1 VEAVNEVRLPAR
13 RQFPDRLDNR
23 MHDDADELARRTARA
38 ADHARENL
46 ALLRLARAQTG
57 SRDALLQ
64 AIANEA
70 LALCNA
76 GSAGISL
83 LEGPPH
89 NRSFRWLAVAGS
101 CAGLQ
106 GKSTA
111 WNECPC
117 GVTLDAGRPR
127 LFVRPEE
134 QFGCL
139 RFAGIDVHEGIVVPI
154 PSDSGQLGAIWAMS
168 HDAAC
173 RFDGEHAR
181 VLSSLAVV
189 AGAALTMANVR
200 DDGAESDRR
209 HNEFIAMLGRELRNP
224 LAPIDGAI
232 SAAKRL
238 CAANEKAD
246 AVLTIA
252 QRQMKHLRTL
262 VDDLL
267 DAARL
272 KHGKLA
278 IKLSDTSL
286 NEITF
291 DAVSAVKHH
300 LESRRHTL
308 KLSGLDAP
316 VHVRADHVR
325 LSQVLGNL
333 LLNAAKYTPA
343 GGKIELSVRTEHA
356 AGSGEPGCVVI
367 EVRDNGIGIDPSIQ
381 PYMFELFAQS
391 TCGSARSEGG
401 LGIGLA
407 VAKRLVELHHGSI
420 AIQSGAAGA
429 GTLVTVRLPILRSA
443 PAQKPA
449 MAMPQV
455 RPTRLLLADDNR
467 DALEVLSV
475 LLELEGHHVSATDN
489 GHDAVRLIGETHPEV
504 AIIDVGMPDMD
515 GFDVARAVRADPRLD
530 DVTLVALTG
539 YASESNKS
547 RALAAGFDYHLTKP
561 LSLEKLQHILENRT
575 EGRVQGIV

>member
-1 VEAVNEVRLPAR
+1 
-13 RQFPDRLDNR
+13 
-23 MHDDADELARRTARA
+23 MHDDADELARRPARV

-70 LALCNA
+70 LALCGA

-83 LEGPPH
+83 TEGPPRS
-89 NRSFRWLAVAGS
+89 RSFRWLAVAGS

-106 GKSTA
+106 GKTTA

-117 GVTLDAGRPR
+117 GVTLESGGAR
-127 LFVRPEE
+127 LFVRPQEE
-134 QFGCL
+134 FACL
-139 RFAGIDVHEGIVVPI
+139 RFPGVDVHEGVVVPI
-154 PSDSGQLGAIWAMS
+154 PSDSGQLGAIWVMS

-173 RFDGEHAR
+173 RFDREDVR

-209 HNEFIAMLGRELRNP
+209 HNEFIAMLGHELRNP
-224 LAPIDGAI
+224 IAPIDGAI
-232 SAAKRL
+232 AAAKRL
-238 CAANEKAD
+238 CAADEKAD

-308 KLSGLDAP
+308 KLSGLEAP
-316 VHVRADHVR
+316 VPVRADHVR

-343 GGKIELSVRTEHA
+343 GGRIELSVHVDP
-356 AGSGEPGCVVI
+356 AGRPGESGCVII
-367 EVRDNGIGIDPSIQ
+367 EVKDNGIGIDPSTQ

-420 AIQSGAAGA
+420 SIQSGAAGA
-429 GTLVTVRLPILRSA
+429 GTLVTVRAPILRPAADAAAPKPSA
-443 PAQKPA
+443 NTPN
-449 MAMPQV
+449 V

-467 DALEVLSV
+467 DALEVLTI
-475 LLELEGHHVSATDN
+475 LLEVEGHRVSATDN
-489 GHDAVRLIGETHPEV
+489 GRDAVRLIGETHPEV

-530 DVTLVALTG
+530 GVTLVALTG